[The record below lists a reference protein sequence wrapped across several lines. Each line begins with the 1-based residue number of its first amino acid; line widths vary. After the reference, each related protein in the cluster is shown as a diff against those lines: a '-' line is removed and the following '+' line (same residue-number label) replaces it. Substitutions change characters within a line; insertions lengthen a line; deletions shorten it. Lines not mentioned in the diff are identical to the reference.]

1 MARDPLDALPRARP
15 PRQSGSETRDQI
27 VDAAVQCF
35 AARGFH
41 GTTTREVAGAA
52 GLTEAALYRYFAS
65 KEALYAAIIDRKT
78 AAPELASQ
86 VADAAAAG
94 DDRAVFGGLARGL
107 LESLERDPAFLRIL
121 LYTGLEGHALAEPF
135 FATRVR
141 RLRSFVSGYLERR
154 IREGAFR
161 AVDPLLASRA
171 FLGMLMD
178 FAITR
183 DVLGQREQYPY
194 SAREAAELFV
204 SIFLDG
210 LRVPEGRGDV

>member
-1 MARDPLDALPRARP
+1 MARDPLTAAPRPRP

-27 VDAAVQCF
+27 VDAAVRCF

-52 GLTEAALYRYFAS
+52 GLTEAALYRYFPS
-65 KEALYAAIIDRKT
+65 KEALYAAIIDRKM
-78 AAPELASQ
+78 AAPEVTSQ
-86 VADAAAAG
+86 VEEAAAAG
-94 DDRAVFGGLARGL
+94 DDRAVFAGLARAL
-107 LESLERDPAFLRIL
+107 LESLEGDPAFLRIL

-141 RLRSFVSGYLERR
+141 RLRSFVTGYLERR
-154 IREGAFR
+154 IREGALR
-161 AVDPLLASRA
+161 AVDPILASRA
-171 FLGMLMD
+171 LLGMLMD

-194 SAREAAELFV
+194 AIDEAAELFV

-210 LRVPEGRGDV
+210 LRTRKGPADV

>member
-1 MARDPLDALPRARP
+1 MARDPLTTEPRPRS

-27 VDAAVQCF
+27 VDAAVRCF

-41 GTTTREVAGAA
+41 GTTTREVAAAA
-52 GLTEAALYRYFAS
+52 GLTEAALYRYFPS
-65 KEALYAAIIDRKT
+65 KEALYAAIIDRKM
-78 AAPELASQ
+78 AAPEVTSRLEE
-86 VADAAAAG
+86 AAAAG
-94 DDRAVFGGLARGL
+94 DDRGVFGGLARAL
-107 LESLERDPAFLRIL
+107 LESLERDPAFLRML

-161 AVDPLLASRA
+161 AVDPVLASRA
-171 FLGMLMD
+171 LLGMLMD

-194 SAREAAELFV
+194 SSDQAAELFV

-210 LRVPEGRGDV
+210 IRTPEKAVHG